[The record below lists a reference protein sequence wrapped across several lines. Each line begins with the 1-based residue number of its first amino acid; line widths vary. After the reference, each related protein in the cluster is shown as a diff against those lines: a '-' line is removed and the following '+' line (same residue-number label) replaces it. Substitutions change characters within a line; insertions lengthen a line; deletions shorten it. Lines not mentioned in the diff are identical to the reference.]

1 MERSS
6 QIDYEQRYR
15 QYRTMA
21 FAPQN
26 TCRYVEVTGSS
37 INSRDPYKG
46 KGRDPLAIDPSDW
59 LAKRDDFSGGLRLL

>member
-15 QYRTMA
+15 QYRTIT
-21 FAPQN
+21 FAPRD

-37 INSRDPYKG
+37 VNGGDPFEVKW
-46 KGRDPLAIDPSDW
+46 KDPIAIDPSEW
-59 LAKRDDFSGGLRLL
+59 LANRDDFSGGLRLL